1 MFWLRFHRGA
11 EASTGRLHPDFLG
24 VVAAQ
29 SQVVA
34 ADFDFDRIAERG
46 ETDQLHGRT
55 DQQAHFE
62 QTTALIG
69 AEFDF
74 ANGASSAD
82 FQRGQ
87 GLGHHKSSDL
97 LPGKGLDEDF
107 IGQTSADAQAGV
119 ANLADQVALT
129 AEELDFLFLAEAHL
143 AQPMSQLRRG
153 GQLLDAHGHAGI
165 DMAQRAQ
172 ERLRTRTIP
181 VVARLLRWRLR
192 LLHVWNVGQLRLS
205 CKRELG
211 IEGLQANPKLV
222 SITNDSA

>member
-1 MFWLRFHRGA
+1 M
-11 EASTGRLHPDFLG
+11 HPDLLG
-24 VVAAQ
+24 IVTAQ
-29 SQVVA
+29 SQVIA

-74 ANGASSAD
+74 ANGAGSAD

-87 GLGHHKSSDL
+87 GLGGHKSSDL

-119 ANLADQVALT
+119 ANLTDQVGLA
-129 AEELDFLFLAEAHL
+129 AEELDFLFLAESHF
-143 AQPMSQLRRG
+143 AQAMSQLRRG

-172 ERLRTRTIP
+172 ERLGTRWIP
-181 VVARLLRWRLR
+181 IVARRLRWRLR
-192 LLHVWNVGQLRLS
+192 LLHEWNVEQLRLS

-211 IEGLQANPKLV
+211 IEGLQPIPKLV
-222 SITNDSA
+222 SISSDSA